1 MNSKIMD
8 KSNIKLSTYTD
19 NKSIANNEILN
30 NITKSLH
37 FIFATL
43 ISDKK
48 EYNYDRNAFD
58 SKYHSYNDITDTT
71 ELKLIASRRTF
82 S

>member
-19 NKSIANNEILN
+19 DKSIANNKILN

-48 EYNYDRNAFD
+48 EYNYDRN